1 MGKGLVMRMRSIIM
15 LGLAAILG
23 IGAVTLAR
31 GWIAGQI
38 SEKQVVQVVQPV
50 RPQIEIT
57 MVVVARTALRFGN
70 RVTEQH
76 IKEVEWPA
84 SAVPPGAFGSI
95 EEFLTDED
103 RVVLQAME
111 ENEPI
116 LAGKV
121 TGGGERAS
129 LSAIIE
135 PGMRAVTIRVN
146 DVLGVAGF
154 VLPGDRVDIMLTREV
169 DDSPITDVLLQSVKV
184 LGIDQDANERR
195 NEPGVARSMTLEVST
210 EQAQKLTLASRVGSL
225 SLALRNIAN
234 TDTEI
239 VKRVM
244 LSDLNIGEANGAPG
258 EPAVVQELAAV
269 EPEPVVEEEP
279 EIVRVVPNPMSKIAI
294 TRGLTRKEY
303 NVDPEDRPEGQPF
316 SILPDLMYPT
326 NGSGVDG
333 LGVPLPLLPA
343 ALEDGATNSSDAA
356 SDQDAAVLA
365 EAH

>member
-1 MGKGLVMRMRSIIM
+1 MGKGLVMRMRSILM

-38 SEKQVVQVVQPV
+38 SDNQAVQVVQPV

-57 MVVVARTALRFGN
+57 KVVVARTALRFGN

-76 IKEVEWPA
+76 VKEVEWPA

-154 VLPGDRVDIMLTREV
+154 VLPGDRVDIMLTREI
-169 DDSPITDVLLQSVKV
+169 DDAPITDVLLQSVKV

-195 NEPGVARSMTLEVST
+195 NEPGVARSMTMEVST

-239 VKRVM
+239 VKRVI
-244 LSDLNIGEANGAPG
+244 LSDLNIGEANGSSG
-258 EPAVVQELAAV
+258 EPVVVQELAAA
-269 EPEPVVEEEP
+269 EPEPVEEEP
-279 EIVRVVPNPMSKIAI
+279 EIVQVVPDPMSKVAI
-294 TRGLTRKEY
+294 TRGLSRKEY
-303 NVDPEDRPEGQPF
+303 NVNPEDRPEDQPF

-326 NGSGVDG
+326 NGSGMDG
-333 LGVPLPLLPA
+333 LGVPVPLLPP

-356 SDQDAAVLA
+356 SDQDAPVLA